1 MSDPNHAI
9 HQLIAQVREA
19 RLRLAAVIER
29 MRIERKDLED
39 QSRPLI
45 NRKDQEKGREDTDPN

>member
-1 MSDPNHAI
+1 MSDPYHAV

-45 NRKDQEKGREDTDPN
+45 NRQDHEKRRDDGDTN